1 MSELF
6 GITQEGIE
14 TALSIKDDYRNKRVI
29 TVPGEDTRILLP
41 EYLINAGMDLS
52 SMEDPLPLALMA
64 ARDPEPSMALAA
76 AARLSPRA
84 SRTKLVTGLYTVLG
98 ETTKHPLVRECVDL
112 VTENAFNPKVVSHI
126 RHKAQQIIIRSREEY
141 TLALRHNLQA
151 LMEGLIAPREFVHEF
166 FQLAEAGNLRNDIRQ
181 KLILSLLLSEHIR
194 PSTKFLMLEN
204 FEKLSKP
211 TRAAIITGVLKAEPT
226 RHTDIIKEELRW
238 IVSQERVESAD
249 AH

>member
-41 EYLINAGMDLS
+41 EYLMNAEIDLS
-52 SMEDPLPLALMA
+52 AMEDPLPLALMA
-64 ARDPEPSMALAA
+64 ARDPEASMALAA
-76 AARLSPRA
+76 TARLSPRA
-84 SRTKLVTGLYTVLG
+84 SRTELITGLYQVMG
-98 ETTKHPLVRECVDL
+98 ETTKHPLVRECVEL

-126 RHKAQQIIIRSREEY
+126 GHKARQLIIKTREEY

-151 LMEGLIAPREFVHEF
+151 LMEGLIAPREFVREF
-166 FQLAEAGNLRNDIRQ
+166 FDLAEAGNLRNDIRQ

-194 PSTKFLMLEN
+194 PSTKFLMLEQ
-204 FEKLSKP
+204 FEKLSRP
-211 TRAAIITGVLKAEPT
+211 TRTAIISGVLQAEPT
-226 RHTDIIKEELRW
+226 KHTEIIKEELRW
-238 IVSQERVESAD
+238 IVSEERAETAD
-249 AH
+249 SH

>member
-6 GITQEGIE
+6 GISQEGIE
-14 TALSIKDDYRNKRVI
+14 TALSLKDDYRNKRVI

-41 EYLINAGMDLS
+41 EYLLNAGVDLS
-52 SMEDPLPLALMA
+52 AMEDPLPLALVA
-64 ARDPEPSMALAA
+64 ARDPESSMALAA
-76 AARLSPRA
+76 TARLSPRA
-84 SRTKLVTGLYTVLG
+84 SRTELVTGLYTVMG
-98 ETTKHPLVRECVDL
+98 ETTKHPLVRECVEL
-112 VTENAFNPKVVSHI
+112 VTENAFNPKVVTHVQH
-126 RHKAQQIIIRSREEY
+126 RAKQLIIKSREEY

-151 LMEGLIAPREFVHEF
+151 LMEGLIQPREFVREF
-166 FQLAEAGNLRNDIRQ
+166 FDLAEAGNLRNDIRQ

-211 TRAAIITGVLKAEPT
+211 TRTAIISGVLQAEPT

-238 IVSQERVESAD
+238 IVSQERAESPET
-249 AH
+249 H